1 MKRAIICLTTLALCL
16 SAVIAIAQQAA
27 APAKAAAPA
36 AAPAPA
42 KAAAP
47 AAVAA
52 PAAAPA
58 AAAPAAPAAAA
69 AGLTISTME
78 VAASVENRAPVGVAT
93 AFPAEQEKVF
103 CYVELKDVAKDT
115 SITFVWTFGQNEM
128 GKVTQQIKKSS
139 RWRTWSSKSLGGM
152 KGDWKVDILDESGA
166 VLKSAAFKIG

>member
-1 MKRAIICLTTLALCL
+1 MITASAELAGIGRSRYL
-16 SAVIAIAQQAA
+16 
-27 APAKAAAPA
+27 
-36 AAPAPA
+36 
-42 KAAAP
+42 
-47 AAVAA
+47 
-52 PAAAPA
+52 
-58 AAAPAAPAAAA
+58 
-69 AGLTISTME
+69 
-78 VAASVENRAPVGVAT
+78 T

-166 VLKSAAFKIG
+166 VLKSASFKVG